1 MCGTR
6 MSVRKGTFFE
16 KSKLHIHTILQI
28 MFDFVSQT
36 PVTTSA
42 NFSGVSTG
50 VAIQWFEYCRDICTS
65 KLLKD
70 KKKLGGT
77 GHIVEVDESL
87 LFKRKNNVGR
97 VSRQEW
103 VIGFYDRTA
112 KLGFLRQIP
121 DRTAVTLEAAILE
134 NVEPGSTIF
143 TDEWRSY
150 SRLTSLGY
158 QHGTVNHS
166 EHFVDPVTGVC
177 TNSIEGYWSRIKR
190 KVKHVSGSVGNM
202 KWSHVDEAMYREA
215 YGMKTDTAIRN
226 FNLFLTHVTEKYPV

>member
-6 MSVRKGTFFE
+6 MSVRNGTFFE

-77 GHIVEVDESL
+77 GHIVEV
-87 LFKRKNNVGR
+87 KNNVGR

-112 KLGFLRQIP
+112 KLVFLRQIP

-158 QHGTVNHS
+158 QHGT
-166 EHFVDPVTGVC
+166 GVC

-190 KVKHVSGSVGNM
+190 KVKHMSGSVGNM